1 MILSVFPFFLFF
13 SPSFNGVL
21 GSCGGSEGW
30 TLAQSHPLILW
41 AITLKRN
48 VRFAKRDG
56 YCGPFRFW
64 SAYLPAV
71 MTTHSALI
79 FILFFGFGTAGTH
92 RFFAPSSFYKSRK
105 LRCQLFS
112 LLTIEQAID
121 YLLLKNY
128 SWGHD
133 KCIDN
138 WIS

>member
-13 SPSFNGVL
+13 PPSFNGVL
-21 GSCGGSEGW
+21 RSCGGSVGW
-30 TLAQSHPLILW
+30 TPAQPHPLVLW

-56 YCGPFRFW
+56 YCGAFRFCG
-64 SAYLPAV
+64 AYLSAV
-71 MTTHSALI
+71 MTLH
-79 FILFFGFGTAGTH
+79 ILLWLSFFFLGTVGTH

-112 LLTIEQAID
+112 LLTIDQAID
-121 YLLLKNY
+121 YLLLRNY